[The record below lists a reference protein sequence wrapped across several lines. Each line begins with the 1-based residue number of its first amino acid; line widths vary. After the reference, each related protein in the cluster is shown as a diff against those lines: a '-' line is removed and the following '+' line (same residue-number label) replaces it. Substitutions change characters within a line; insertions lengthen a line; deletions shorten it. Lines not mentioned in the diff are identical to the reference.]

1 MALEMLENFG
11 LSRGE
16 IRVYSALLELGSVQV
31 GQIIEKSG
39 LVSSAVHRYI
49 QRLQE
54 RGFVSY
60 IKVGKI
66 KHYQAAPPKE
76 ILNFIDEQRKE
87 FLDILPQLEAKQKIA
102 KEKQQ
107 AEVFSGTRGII
118 AMLNT
123 IIDEAK
129 SGNNYYF
136 FATNMEER
144 NEEIQEFFRRYDSK
158 RKERGLNIR
167 GLAPSSLKH
176 LFAGRKA
183 LKMKFPEFPIP
194 SDITICDDKVALI
207 AWEEKSIGYL
217 IRSKQIYKIYK
228 KFFEE
233 IWNKC

>member
-1 MALEMLENFG
+1 MELEMLENFG

-16 IRVYSALLELGSVQV
+16 IKVYLALLELGPSQV

-39 LVSSAVHRYI
+39 LVSSAVHRYL
-49 QRLQE
+49 QRLLE
-54 RGFVSY
+54 RGFISFVK
-60 IKVGKI
+60 IGKI
-66 KHYQAAPPKE
+66 KQYQAAPPKE

-87 FLDILPQLEAKQKIA
+87 FLNVLPQLESKQQLA

-107 AEVFSGTRGII
+107 AEIFSGTRGIMS
-118 AMLNT
+118 MLNT
-123 IIDEAK
+123 IIDEVK
-129 SGNNYYF
+129 YEDDYYF
-136 FATNMEER
+136 FATNIEER
-144 NEEIQEFFRRYDSK
+144 NEEIQEFFRRYDIK

-167 GLAPSSLKH
+167 GLAPKALKH
-176 LFAGRKA
+176 LFAGRKS

-194 SDITICDDKVALI
+194 SDITICDNKVSLI
-207 AWEEKSIGYL
+207 AWEEKPIGYL